1 MPVLR
6 QVASIWIIQSR
17 EPAGTVHAVIFC
29 AQHEFRRDI
38 PAQTNS
44 YILGEAVWAGRP
56 VAAAYFF
63 PLRSSL
69 SVNRTS

>member
-17 EPAGTVHAVIFC
+17 EPGGTVHAVIFS

-38 PAQTNS
+38 PAETNS
-44 YILGEAVWAGRP
+44 YILGEASMCSTSGGRS
-56 VAAAYFF
+56 VFYSAAIVFV
-63 PLRSSL
+63 RK
-69 SVNRTS
+69 